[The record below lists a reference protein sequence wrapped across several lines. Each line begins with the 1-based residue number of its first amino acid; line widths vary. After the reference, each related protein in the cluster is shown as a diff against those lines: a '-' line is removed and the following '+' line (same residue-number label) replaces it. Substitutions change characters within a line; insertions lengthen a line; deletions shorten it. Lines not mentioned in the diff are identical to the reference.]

1 MLVEENK
8 EGENMNQID
17 PEMQRAIQVANQA
30 DEMERMAELREL
42 RQNQQI
48 EQAQMNAARGGAPDA
63 EREHVR

>member
-48 EQAQMNAARGGAPDA
+48 EQA
-63 EREHVR
+63 